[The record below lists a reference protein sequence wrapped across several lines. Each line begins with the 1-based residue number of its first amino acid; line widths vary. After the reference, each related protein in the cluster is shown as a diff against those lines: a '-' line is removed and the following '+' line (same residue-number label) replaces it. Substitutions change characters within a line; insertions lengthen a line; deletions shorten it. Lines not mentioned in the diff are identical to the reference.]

1 MQYSQCFNTLS
12 AALARTL
19 SVLSV
24 QRLEYSQCSVLAGVG
39 LWAAPSVTVWA
50 LRALLTLSVQQV
62 LSTGA
67 PVCSVAHK
75 TKITP
80 HYPYPCSALSV
91 PQFCIS

>member
-50 LRALLTLSVQQV
+50 LRALLTLSVQQA
-62 LSTGA
+62 LST
-67 PVCSVAHK
+67 VCSVG
-75 TKITP
+75 TEVGIIP
-80 HYPYPCSALSV
+80 IIPFGDGEY
-91 PQFCIS
+91 